1 MDPRDGPFDL
11 VDGAECAA
19 CGRPVPAQ
27 DVRIL
32 AHRDDVAFAEV
43 PCQACGSRSLAIFV
57 ASAPVL
63 SGDAPG
69 DSVESLPP
77 IGPDDVLDMHE
88 FLAGW
93 RGDLRSL
100 VLPGEG
106 DPSPHSGAA

>member
-19 CGRPVPAQ
+19 CGRPVPAH

-43 PCQACGSRSLAIFV
+43 PCDACGSRSLAIFV
-57 ASAPVL
+57 ASASPV
-63 SGDAPG
+63 SADVWPAGEQPR
-69 DSVESLPP
+69 PP
-77 IGPDDVLDMHE
+77 IGSDDVLDMHE

-100 VLPGEG
+100 VSPGRS
-106 DPSPHSGAA
+106 DSPRQSGAA

>member
-19 CGRPVPAQ
+19 CGRPVPAH

-43 PCQACGSRSLAIFV
+43 PCEACGSRSLAIFV
-57 ASAPVL
+57 ASASAL
-63 SGDAPG
+63 TGDAPS
-69 DSVESLPP
+69 DAAQSQPP

-88 FLAGW
+88 FLAAW

-100 VLPGEG
+100 FGPGDG
-106 DPSPHSGAA
+106 DTSSRSGAA

>member
-19 CGRPVPAQ
+19 CGRPVAAEQ
-27 DVRIL
+27 VRIL

-43 PCQACGSRSLAIFV
+43 PCAACGSRSLAIFV
-57 ASAPVL
+57 AGPVQ
-63 SGDAPG
+63 GDAPP
-69 DSVESLPP
+69 DTRRDELPP
-77 IGPDDVLDMHE
+77 IAPDDVLDMHE

-100 VLPGEG
+100 VSPRDSGPPSRPGT
-106 DPSPHSGAA
+106 A